1 MDKIFWNLE
10 RCKWGI
16 SSVTLLGWTSIWR
29 GTAWHSRL
37 VLVYCC
43 LEVVPSSPSTW
54 HEQPSNLLPKAA
66 HALGDNSE
74 VCFCEA
80 SPVCPTGF
88 IHRKKAKMI
97 KLPVGEGDTTAKRSV
112 SRGGHGSGTFLNMH
126 VHTSSH
132 SLFPEATV
140 LYAVCFIL
148 LPTTVSSILGPPDF
162 FATKALLL
170 HLNSAQNLTKKL
182 LIWHIPKIAHLLLM
196 LFDSK

>member
-10 RCKWGI
+10 SCKWGI
-16 SSVTLLGWTSIWR
+16 SSAALLGWTNIWR
-29 GTAWHSRL
+29 GTAWLSRL

-43 LEVVPSSPSTW
+43 LEVVPSSLRLGTN
-54 HEQPSNLLPKAA
+54 NLLIYCQKLPMLSVTTLRFVFVK
-66 HALGDNSE
+66 LLQC
-74 VCFCEA
+74 VPLA
-80 SPVCPTGF
+80 SNTQ
-88 IHRKKAKMI
+88 KKAKMI
-97 KLPVGEGDTTAKRSV
+97 KLPMGEEDTTAKRSV
-112 SRGGHGSGTFLNMH
+112 SRGGHGTGTFLNMH

-132 SLFPEATV
+132 SLFPEVTV

-162 FATKALLL
+162 FATRALFH

-182 LIWHIPKIAHLLLM
+182 LIWHIPKISHLLLM